1 MPKTITFEQMKNQKF
16 LKEVKKFNEVCN
28 FMRAIRKDDLC
39 SLGKSIEKESL
50 IEKHLK
56 EERK

>member
-1 MPKTITFEQMKNQKF
+1 MPKTITFEQITNQKF
-16 LKEVKKFNEVCN
+16 LREMKEFNEVCE
-28 FMRAIRKDDLC
+28 FMRVIRKDNLC

-56 EERK
+56 ERK